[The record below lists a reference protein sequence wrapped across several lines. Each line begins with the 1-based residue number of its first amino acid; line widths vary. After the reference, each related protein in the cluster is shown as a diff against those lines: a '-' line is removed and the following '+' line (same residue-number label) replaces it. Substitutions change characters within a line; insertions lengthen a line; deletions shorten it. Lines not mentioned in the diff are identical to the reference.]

1 MLRRAS
7 IAAVIFVVTAVGV
20 WKFSDAMR
28 TFNARADANAAT
40 PYADRLLA
48 GAHAVDIDRQFL
60 QAAAR
65 LLPRDAEYIVETGPN
80 TGVST
85 PLTLSTLPSYSLW
98 LLLPRRQV
106 RDTDP
111 QAHPKYV
118 LCFGCALPAGVET
131 LWTNGHGL
139 VIGRFRA

>member
-1 MLRRAS
+1 MLRKAS
-7 IAAVIFVVTAVGV
+7 ISAVVLIASVVGA
-20 WKFSDAMR
+20 WKFGDAMH
-28 TFNARADANAAT
+28 TFNTRAAANSST
-40 PYADRLLA
+40 PYSDRLLA

-60 QAAAR
+60 QAAVR
-65 LLPRDAEYIVETGPN
+65 ILPRNAEYIVETGPN

-111 QAHPKYV
+111 NAHPQYV
-118 LCFGCALPAGVET
+118 LCFGCALPAGVQT
-131 LWTNGHGL
+131 LWTNGHGV
-139 VIGRFRA
+139 VIGRFQA

>member
-1 MLRRAS
+1 MLRRLAL
-7 IAAVIFVVTAVGV
+7 ATMVAVVSAVGAV
-20 WKFSDAMR
+20 KFVDAMHL
-28 TFNARADANAAT
+28 FDQRADANAST
-40 PYADRLLA
+40 PYPDRLLA

-65 LLPRDAEYIVETGPN
+65 ILPRDAVYIVETGAN

-111 QAHPKYV
+111 EAHPQYV
-118 LCFGCALPAGVET
+118 LCFGCALPAGVQT